1 MTHSF
6 FKIDKPNLMNTNRLN
21 YKPIA
26 TALKIMWSLA
36 FVLLIQTW
44 GSAQVFNGSTL
55 NTAGNSLIPSTGT
68 GGCTVAP
75 QNTGG
80 TVFNNVV
87 AGLVPGTPLLSIR
100 VNFTH
105 TFDADV
111 DFYLRAP
118 NGQV

>member
-1 MTHSF
+1 MTHSY

-44 GSAQVFNGSTL
+44 ATSQVFNGNTL
-55 NTAGNSLIPSTGT
+55 NTAGNSLIPSAGT

-80 TVFNNVV
+80 TNFIAPV
-87 AGLVPGTPLLSIR
+87 AGLAPGATLLSVR

-111 DFYLRAP
+111 D
-118 NGQV
+118 